1 MKRTVI
7 RYGLYAALVIIIIFL
22 ASWIAL
28 KQLALDY
35 EITEVT
41 GYAGIV
47 LSLLFVF
54 FGIRYYRDQ
63 VNGGELTFGRG
74 LKVGLLIVLI
84 PAFAI
89 ALVDILYVKF
99 FDPRFYEKYGA
110 SRSIDLFTEKEHE
123 CDPSEMLTM
132 TDMSNCEHCG
142 KMIRWEP
149 APELEEG
156 KRPCELYFFPEVEH
170 RCYSKSTI

>member
-1 MKRTVI
+1 MKQTVI
-7 RYGLYAALVIIIIFL
+7 RYGLYAAAVIVIIFL

-35 EITEVT
+35 GTTEIT

-54 FGIRYYRDQ
+54 FGMRYYRDH
-63 VNGGELTFGRG
+63 VNGGRLTFGRG

-99 FDPRFYEKYGA
+99 FDPQFYEKYGA
-110 SRSIDLFTEKEHE
+110 YQLNKLKATVPAGQYEAAATNLKTQM
-123 CDPSEMLTM
+123 EMFSNPLVTFIVMFLTVF
-132 TDMSNCEHCG
+132 
-142 KMIRWEP
+142 MIGLIISVVS
-149 APELEEG
+149 ALML
-156 KRPCELYFFPEVEH
+156 KRNN
-170 RCYSKSTI
+170 

>member
-110 SRSIDLFTEKEHE
+110 YQLNKLKASVPVNEYEAAAADLQ
-123 CDPSEMLTM
+123 SQMEMFSNPVVTFVVMFLTVF
-132 TDMSNCEHCG
+132 
-142 KMIRWEP
+142 MIGLIISVVS
-149 APELEEG
+149 ALLL
-156 KRPCELYFFPEVEH
+156 KKA
-170 RCYSKSTI
+170 S